1 MKNVKNIFRNVEEK
15 LSSMS
20 WFNDDWEIYNR
31 GDYLQ
36 LYKTNW
42 YNGNQGGVHFETY
55 IEASQIKDKSF
66 PILMHAEED
75 CPAQQDFIR
84 KFLDAEG
91 ELIRSWKGYQTIGS
105 GYSICKRK
113 MALNSKNIEQRIVEE
128 LSRLRKLEST
138 VDRVLAEIED

>member
-1 MKNVKNIFRNVEEK
+1 MKNVKSIFRSVEEK
-15 LSSMS
+15 LNSLS

-36 LYKTNW
+36 LAKVNW

-55 IEASQIKDKSF
+55 IEASQLKEKAF

-75 CPAQQDFIR
+75 CPSQREFIQ
-84 KFLDAEG
+84 KFLELEG
-91 ELIRSWKGYQTIGS
+91 ERIESWKGYQTVGT

-113 MALNSKNIEQRIVEE
+113 LALNGKNLDQRIVEE
-128 LSRLRKLEST
+128 LSRLRKLESS
-138 VDRVLAEIED
+138 VDKVLAEIEG

>member
-1 MKNVKNIFRNVEEK
+1 MKNVKNIFRNVENK

-31 GDYLQ
+31 GDYMQ

-55 IEASQIKDKSF
+55 IESSEIKAKEF

-75 CPAQQDFIR
+75 CPSQQEFI
-84 KFLDAEG
+84 KGFLELEG
-91 ELIRSWKGYQTIGS
+91 DEIRSWKGYQTIGS

-113 MALNSKNIEQRIVEE
+113 LAMNSKNLEQRIVEE
-128 LSRLRKLEST
+128 LSRLRKLADS
-138 VDRVLAEIED
+138 VDEVLARIEG